1 MQNETKLIL
10 NSIGFAVFDEMK
22 HNKLNK
28 HQALLAVLEIVDS
41 PEELKKQLHSTLDNY
56 CKYAKSMRL

>member
-41 PEELKKQLHSTLDNY
+41 PEDLKKQLN
-56 CKYAKSMRL
+56 